1 MKSKFPKVNF
11 IGNKEKV
18 GDWITSNFQDG
29 ANSVFDA
36 FSGGCSISYKAKE
49 MGYKVISN
57 DVMKVNYHL
66 AKAIIQN
73 NKYKLDSRDVEKI
86 FSGRPQKGFIYK
98 NYSEVYFYP
107 EECMQLDQYWKNID
121 KLINNTYKKS
131 LAFSLLRRAMIRKR
145 PYSRFNVLWKK
156 VVQLRNE
163 EYSYKHYKRKRAYHN
178 ESFKTHFLKELD
190 TYNLSVFCNGQKNK
204 AFNKNIFDVID
215 KVEADIIYLDPPYPG
230 TMNDYYSFYGFLDEF
245 ISQKNTKPFSN
256 SFTDRSKVKEEF
268 NYLFSKSQNYKHL
281 LLSLNSKS
289 YPDKETMLKLLKKY
303 FTKVELLE
311 KDHNYQITGRNNKT
325 SNKEYLF
332 KASR

>member
-73 NKYKLDSRDVEKI
+73 NKHKLDSRDVEKI

-163 EYSYKHYKRKRAYHN
+163 EYSYKHYKRKRAYHH
-178 ESFKTHFLKELD
+178 ESFKTHFLKRSLEVTPPLL
-190 TYNLSVFCNGQKNK
+190 TNPFPNLPK
-204 AFNKNIFDVID
+204 
-215 KVEADIIYLDPPYPG
+215 
-230 TMNDYYSFYGFLDEF
+230 MNF
-245 ISQKNTKPFSN
+245 Q
-256 SFTDRSKVKEEF
+256 RSK
-268 NYLFSKSQNYKHL
+268 KS
-281 LLSLNSKS
+281 
-289 YPDKETMLKLLKKY
+289 
-303 FTKVELLE
+303 
-311 KDHNYQITGRNNKT
+311 
-325 SNKEYLF
+325 F
-332 KASR
+332 KAPVSR